1 MNSEAIDAALLDLV
15 WDGATFR
22 TTKAEA
28 RILRHWNDVSPS
40 SRPALFM
47 AAGKRSV
54 IRTAANGLP
63 THWHI
68 ERILYLYVSTQ
79 GAISPGAVLNP
90 ILDTLCARLE
100 ANAAGQ
106 AQTLGGLV
114 QFARIEGAIET
125 SEGTLGDTEV
135 AILPILLSV
144 TA

>member
-22 TTKAEA
+22 TTKPEA

-40 SRPALFM
+40 GRPALFM

-54 IRTAANGLP
+54 VKTAANGLP

-68 ERILYLYVSTQ
+68 ERMLYVYVSTQ
-79 GAISPGAVLNP
+79 GATSPGAVLNP
-90 ILDTLCARLE
+90 ILDTLCAKLE
-100 ANAAGQ
+100 ASAAGRP
-106 AQTLGGLV
+106 QTLGGLV
-114 QFARIEGAIET
+114 HYARVEGAIET

-135 AILPILLSV
+135 AIIPVLLSV